1 MDLYR
6 NMTDHD
12 YHILFHIQFFTYH
25 FTYKFTTWAPRG
37 PSLVRSQRVT
47 MGAFSLYTP
56 EISAQNRYPQG
67 LANPPIRHVMAGQRW
82 PNGQLVSQFLGDHH
96 LPMVSQTRI

>member
-1 MDLYR
+1 MDLYW

-25 FTYKFTTWAPRG
+25 FTYKFTTWASCG

-47 MGAFSLYTP
+47 TGAFSLYTP

-67 LANPPIRHVMAGQRW
+67 LATPATFSWEFVVVCVGVIDHVFVFIVPSVW
-82 PNGQLVSQFLGDHH
+82 PNVLGSH
-96 LPMVSQTRI
+96 